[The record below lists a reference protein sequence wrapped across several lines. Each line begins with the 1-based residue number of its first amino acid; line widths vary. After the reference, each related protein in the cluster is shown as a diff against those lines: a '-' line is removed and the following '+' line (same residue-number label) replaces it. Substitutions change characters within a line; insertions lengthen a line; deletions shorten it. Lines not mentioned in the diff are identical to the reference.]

1 MRLFRRSSFSAW
13 PARTRPPIIRHSV
26 DSVNDVQRRSSCPE
40 ITAHGLA
47 ILRAVD
53 EFRFEGRS
61 TKGGRETA
69 DAICV
74 ALRLISLSL
83 SLSLSLS
90 NALPRYHGYSYFK
103 LEVFILTEPFLS
115 RRSSLFVICF
125 QFSFNLCIKIP
136 YLRYIRVSY
145 IFFFFSFPTNA

>member
-90 NALPRYHGYSYFK
+90 RTLFLAITDTR
-103 LEVFILTEPFLS
+103 ILNS
-115 RRSSLFVICF
+115 K
-125 QFSFNLCIKIP
+125 FSFLP
-136 YLRYIRVSY
+136 SHSYRGVHRYL
-145 IFFFFSFPTNA
+145 

>member
-1 MRLFRRSSFSAW
+1 MRCA
-13 PARTRPPIIRHSV
+13 
-26 DSVNDVQRRSSCPE
+26 
-40 ITAHGLA
+40 A
-47 ILRAVD
+47 INL
-53 EFRFEGRS
+53 
-61 TKGGRETA
+61 
-69 DAICV
+69 
-74 ALRLISLSL
+74 SLPL

-145 IFFFFSFPTNA
+145 IFFFFFFSYKRVNIRSPAEIQLRDTRVGKRIIGWRTANIFFHTKENRRLYFLYCLLSI